1 MSSRQLVLLVVNS
14 WVSASVSV
22 KFLMMAL
29 ILADTLGFS
38 RFLSCSDKVRER
50 VVFMYAIVAY
60 KVWRRV
66 WDFLGG
72 WRARSDPRRAK
83 G

>member
-38 RFLSCSDKVRER
+38 RFLSCSDRVRER

-60 KVWRRV
+60 KVLKYV
-66 WDFLGG
+66 
-72 WRARSDPRRAK
+72 
-83 G
+83 